1 MRLSRFRRNPK
12 AFETQRRRDAETQRR
27 RDRKGQKAL
36 VANFSNVEDF
46 APLAAQKSTQY
57 ASRQGHRQKSSRNAK
72 DHEHCEGARRRAIA
86 KTTPAIRSP
95 VQIPSDSFSFLSG
108 QGRQR
113 VPRRPRSLSHGA
125 RHFHA
130 ISHPANPRRM
140 HPKKFTH
147 FRALFFVAPA
157 GREARQLFCG
167 FVAVGLFMGPTGNF
181 RRKTAE
187 EID

>member
-1 MRLSRFRRNPK
+1 
-12 AFETQRRRDAETQRR
+12 
-27 RDRKGQKAL
+27 
-36 VANFSNVEDF
+36 
-46 APLAAQKSTQY
+46 
-57 ASRQGHRQKSSRNAK
+57 
-72 DHEHCEGARRRAIA
+72 
-86 KTTPAIRSP
+86 
-95 VQIPSDSFSFLSG
+95 
-108 QGRQR
+108 
-113 VPRRPRSLSHGA
+113 
-125 RHFHA
+125 
-130 ISHPANPRRM
+130 M